1 MKGMRRGSQTRPQG
15 RNHCSPLPPRR
26 RGSRDPA
33 GLAQDNCPLG
43 QRGQAPLH
51 EDPRRSPPLPRGRDP
66 RVGHGASRRAHR
78 VGVGPDRWC
87 RGRRRPCRPTAAWS
101 ARPPSRPDRCQ
112 RDHQRN
118 QDVRGELKP
127 AAVVPEPHLLGGV
140 VVASGRVGL
149 LTRRAEDVI
158 GGGVLEV
165 GLDQLLASEV
175 EMAASQP
182 ELKPAGITMTPPT
195 SSRGGAGR
203 GEGRGPTQ
211 ASKAIKLRRRHA
223 LGDRPST

>member
-1 MKGMRRGSQTRPQG
+1 
-15 RNHCSPLPPRR
+15 
-26 RGSRDPA
+26 
-33 GLAQDNCPLG
+33 
-43 QRGQAPLH
+43 
-51 EDPRRSPPLPRGRDP
+51 
-66 RVGHGASRRAHR
+66 
-78 VGVGPDRWC
+78 
-87 RGRRRPCRPTAAWS
+87 
-101 ARPPSRPDRCQ
+101 
-112 RDHQRN
+112 
-118 QDVRGELKP
+118 
-127 AAVVPEPHLLGGV
+127 VVPEPHLLGGV

-165 GLDQLLASEV
+165 GLDRLLASEV

-203 GEGRGPTQ
+203 GEGRGPTP
-211 ASKAIKLRRRHA
+211 ASTAIKLRRRHA